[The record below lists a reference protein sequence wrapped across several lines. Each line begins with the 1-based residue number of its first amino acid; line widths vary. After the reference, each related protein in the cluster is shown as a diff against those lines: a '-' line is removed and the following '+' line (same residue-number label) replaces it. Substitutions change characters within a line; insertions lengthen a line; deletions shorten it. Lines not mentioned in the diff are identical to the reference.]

1 VIVVLED
8 TIGRPGMGGII
19 VLCILGRVKTQ
30 RCEEGCLSYD
40 IVVVI

>member
-19 VLCILGRVKTQ
+19 VLCILGRVKNIEM
-30 RCEEGCLSYD
+30 RGGVSVL
-40 IVVVI
+40 